1 MENIWSSANSYS
13 IKWNESIFMCTI
25 HGQDC
30 KKKKIWKQCK
40 QQRNEKEWHNKTEM
54 TIFCILFHHI
64 IRIVS
69 IRWIRERMHNIYH
82 TKRTHAYTLINPN
95 SWTSKSSEK
104 IRKTADGMRFDSM
117 KSSSTWLTDRKSVK
131 YPWVT
136 AFLRREKNS
145 RIIVS

>member
-1 MENIWSSANSYS
+1 MSPYLCAPYMDKIAKRRKYGSSASNSEMRRNDIIRLKWLFFVFSS
-13 IKWNESIFMCTI
+13 IISSKRVFRSIF
-25 HGQDC
+25 
-30 KKKKIWKQCK
+30 
-40 QQRNEKEWHNKTEM
+40 
-54 TIFCILFHHI
+54 FFSPV
-64 IRIVS
+64 RIVS